1 MTIFEKIEN
10 AKNPEELFGKDFAQ
24 VKKTYRKF
32 ALQVHPDRAPAKMKA
47 QAQKAV
53 RKLNMLHDEAEKRN
67 QLGIYGQTDKTP
79 DAKPAAAPIT
89 VTLGKK
95 KYTITERL
103 YEGDVCE
110 LFDCSGNA
118 ILKIARNPR
127 DNDLVQAEA
136 TALKALKSSDPKD
149 SHYVLQL
156 PQLVDSF
163 AINTKGLRR
172 QANVISKLDGQY
184 YTLADVIKKYPSG
197 IDYRDAV
204 WMIRRGLM
212 VLGYAHMHGFIHG
225 AVTPEHLLIRPKDH
239 GGMLLDW
246 CYSVKEGG
254 TVLAVAPK
262 YKDYYPP
269 EILAKKAVGCSS
281 DIYMLAKCGIALLG
295 GDPVFGG
302 IPRWVPRQFS
312 GLLKACLLGPA
323 FRPYDAFELHA
334 QFGDVMKKLV
344 GKPEFRPFGM

>member
-262 YKDYYPP
+262 YKDYYPRRSSRRRP
-269 EILAKKAVGCSS
+269 LAAPVISTCSRS
-281 DIYMLAKCGIALLG
+281 AALLSSAA
-295 GDPVFGG
+295 
-302 IPRWVPRQFS
+302 IPSLVGSLAGCRDSSAVCSRP
-312 GLLKACLLGPA
+312 ACLGRRSARTTPSSCT
-323 FRPYDAFELHA
+323 RSS
-334 QFGDVMKKLV
+334 VT
-344 GKPEFRPFGM
+344 